1 MNTNDQKFQKDNTC
15 ISSLFSIL
23 LYFRMANIFMNK
35 FRDTCR
41 EARKKGTYISSS
53 CVYSLWTQ
61 YSDDEM
67 QMFDREGNHFLS
79 FADVVPSSAMTFIWK
94 SAKKLL
100 GKDDDFLYGIDA
112 QDYSPLHYAAMYS
125 LDDVFK
131 AIPLTDNQSYRKM
144 CRHVQIQT
152 RHSVPSLLIE
162 RDRADILELLVNS
175 LHLSPFTS
183 DFQDTYISWM
193 HDAIFCNAKSVA
205 LYLYRKHRD
214 SLRLSLL
221 RRTVNQFEHVTL
233 MDAVLLSEH
242 KKDRHFYVDVILW
255 HFDQGL
261 RVNSIPFSH
270 ILLDD
275 AIKEIS
281 TMYEVRERC
290 LYDSILNSVGIQ

>member
-1 MNTNDQKFQKDNTC
+1 
-15 ISSLFSIL
+15 
-23 LYFRMANIFMNK
+23 MASTFMNK
-35 FRDTCR
+35 FRDICK
-41 EARKKGTYISSS
+41 EARRKRIYVSSS
-53 CVYSLWTQ
+53 SIYSLWTQ

-67 QMFDREGNHFLS
+67 QMFDRDGRHFLS
-79 FADVVPSSAMTFIWK
+79 FGDVVPSSAMTFIWK

-131 AIPLTDNQSYRKM
+131 AIPLTDNQPYKKM
-144 CRHVQIQT
+144 CRHVQIET

-162 RDRADILELLVNS
+162 RDRADILEMLVNN

-205 LYLYRKHRD
+205 LYLYRNHRED
-214 SLRLSLL
+214 LRRSLL
-221 RRTVNQFEHVTL
+221 RRTIHQFEHVTL

-242 KKDRHFYVDVILW
+242 RKDRHFYIDVILW
-255 HFDQGL
+255 NIEQGL
-261 RVNSIPFSH
+261 RVNSIPYSH

-275 AIKEIS
+275 AIKDIS
-281 TMYEVRERC
+281 TMHDVRERC
-290 LYDSILNSVGIQ
+290 IYDSTLNILGIQ